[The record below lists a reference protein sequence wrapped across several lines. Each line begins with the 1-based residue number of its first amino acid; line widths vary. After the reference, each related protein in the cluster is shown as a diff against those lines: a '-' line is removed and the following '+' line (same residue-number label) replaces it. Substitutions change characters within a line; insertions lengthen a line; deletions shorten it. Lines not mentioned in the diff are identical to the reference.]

1 MKYLRVRP
9 ATRFGGFELE
19 KDTSLYL
26 PLSLEKTWIRR
37 SRGGNGGFVGVD

>member
-26 PLSLEKTWIRR
+26 PPIPGED
-37 SRGGNGGFVGVD
+37 VDTAESGREWWVCGR